1 MARLPEFIPPMLA
14 RIGKPFDDPA
24 WLFEIKWDGTR
35 ALAFAEGAD
44 YRLLNRKRN
53 DAKPR
58 YPELAALAGLP
69 DGTVL
74 DGEITVLV
82 DGRPSFHGM
91 LQREQ
96 ARGETR
102 ARSLARTLPA
112 VYVAF
117 DQLYRRGEPLLDAP
131 LSDRRDALRETL
143 DGFDG
148 GGRVVLSEGMVG
160 GGLEYFAEAE
170 RRELEGIV
178 AKRLDSRYLPGRRT
192 DAWRKIKRAQ
202 HVLCAVLGFLP
213 DGTRAVS
220 SLVVAVEEQ
229 GALVPAGRVGSG
241 MDAAIRTE
249 LRRRL
254 DPVVTAAPL
263 LPGAAALLDRDETV
277 HWVEPSVFCEVKFL
291 ERTGD
296 GQLRAPVFVRLV
308 DG

>member
-1 MARLPEFIPPMLA
+1 MALPAFIPPMLA
-14 RIGKPFDDPA
+14 RIGRPFDDPA

-35 ALAFAEGAD
+35 ALAFVEGGE

-58 YPELAALAGLP
+58 YPELAELASLP

-96 ARGETR
+96 ARGEAR
-102 ARSLARTLPA
+102 ARSLARALPA

-117 DQLYRRGEPLLDAP
+117 DQLYRAGESLLDAP
-131 LSDRRDALRETL
+131 LAERRDALRETL
-143 DGFDG
+143 AGAG
-148 GGRVVLSEGMVG
+148 AGGRVILSEGVVG
-160 GGLEYFAEAE
+160 GGLAYFEEAE

-192 DAWRKIKRAQ
+192 DAWRKIKRAR

-213 DGTRAVS
+213 EGSRAVS
-220 SLVVAVEEQ
+220 SLVVATEEA
-229 GALVPAGRVGSG
+229 GSLVPAGRVGSG
-241 MDAAIRTE
+241 LDDAQRAE

-254 DPVVTAAPL
+254 DPLVTAAPL
-263 LPGAAALLDRDETV
+263 LPEAAALIDGREVV

-291 ERTGD
+291 EWTGD

>member
-1 MARLPEFIPPMLA
+1 MAPLPDFIPPMLA

-35 ALAFAEGAD
+35 ALTFVEGGD

-58 YPELAALAGLP
+58 YPELAVLAGLP
-69 DGTVL
+69 EGTVL

-96 ARGETR
+96 ARGEAR
-102 ARSLARTLPA
+102 ARTLARTLPA
-112 VYVAF
+112 VYVVF
-117 DQLYRRGEPLLDAP
+117 DLLYRGGTPLLDAP
-131 LSDRRDALRETL
+131 LSDRRQALRETL
-143 DGFDG
+143 AGFDG
-148 GGRVVLSEGMVG
+148 GGRVVLSEGVVG
-160 GGLEYFAEAE
+160 GGLAYFAEAE

-192 DAWRKIKRAQ
+192 DAWQKIKRAQ

-213 DGTRAVS
+213 EGTRAVS
-220 SLVVAVEEQ
+220 SLVVATEER

-241 MDAAIRTE
+241 MDAAMRGA

-254 DPVVTAAPL
+254 EPLVTAAPL
-263 LPGAAALLDRDETV
+263 LPEAASLVDRGEAV

-291 ERTGD
+291 ERTED